1 MSTPIHPP
9 RILNEGFEA
18 DLRVGVLS
26 PLLALVQ
33 RDRDL
38 IAEIRTDILDVY
50 CKGQR
55 LITVKRLR
63 EGYRFLSH
71 EKFWSAQSLD
81 VHAAE
86 VVAGFCEE
94 EVPRIKQ
101 RIAEHAARG
110 KEIEFEQLLIRMNNH
125 EGLNSDY
132 IAVDRQGIAEEGKG
146 RTDVVGVY
154 WPGNRRVSN
163 DALMPALIEV
173 KFGLGGGVE
182 GVAAQL
188 ARYFDDLRTT
198 LPTFASDLQA
208 QLRQKARLGLLT
220 GLSELAQAK
229 IQWLPVSDRIEDVRA
244 VIALVDYNPRA
255 GRLDLGALRALPFAD
270 QVDLFHLG
278 FGLWQANS
286 AFRAERPV
294 AARGDWLDQVRA
306 GRFDAIPDPFAWTAS
321 VKFAHLI
328 NGYEAART
336 LGITELGEF
345 ANAKLAHAE
354 ASGRWT
360 GTPLELWLCL
370 FFEHRRARHGGEPES
385 YSEGPHP
392 VRDALCRELRAGL
405 QHLSRFEQNEVA
417 GWLARTAFEPE

>member
-1 MSTPIHPP
+1 MG
-9 RILNEGFEA
+9 ILA
-18 DLRVGVLS
+18 
-26 PLLALVQ
+26 PLLTLVQ

-38 IAEIRTDILDVY
+38 IAEIRTDILDIY

-55 LITVKRLR
+55 LISVKRLR

-71 EKFWSAQSLD
+71 KKFWSAQCLD
-81 VHAAE
+81 VHTIEA
-86 VVAGFCEE
+86 VTSFCEE
-94 EVPRIKQ
+94 AVPRIKQ
-101 RIAEHAARG
+101 SIAEHSARG
-110 KEIEFEQLLIRMNNH
+110 KEIEYEQFLVRVNNR
-125 EGLNSDY
+125 EGLNTDY

-146 RTDVVGVY
+146 RTDVLGVY
-154 WPGNRRVSN
+154 WPGDRRITN
-163 DALMPALIEV
+163 DPLIPALIEV
-173 KFGLGGGVE
+173 KFGLAGGVE

-198 LPTFASDLQA
+198 LPTFARELQA

-229 IQWLPVSDRIEDVRA
+229 IQRLPVSARIEDMRV

-255 GRLDLGALRALPFAD
+255 GRLDLEALRALPFAD
-270 QVDLFHLG
+270 QIDLFHLG

-286 AFRAERPV
+286 AFRAERSV
-294 AARGDWLDQVRA
+294 APCNGWLEQVRA
-306 GRFDAIPDPFAWTAS
+306 GRFDEMPNPLNWTES

-328 NGYEAART
+328 DGHEAART
-336 LGITELGEF
+336 LGITELGDF
-345 ANAKLAHAE
+345 ANAKLANAE
-354 ASGRWT
+354 ARGCWA

-385 YSEGPHP
+385 YSEGPHH

-405 QHLSRFEQNEVA
+405 QHLAPAERRELG
-417 GWLARTAFEPE
+417 GWLSRMASETE

>member
-1 MSTPIHPP
+1 MSTPLRLP
-9 RILNEGFEA
+9 RILDESFEA
-18 DLRVGVLS
+18 DLRVGVLA

-33 RDRDL
+33 RDRDV

-55 LITVKRLR
+55 LISVKPVR

-71 EKFWSAQSLD
+71 EKFWDAHSLD
-81 VHAAE
+81 VQTTKAVADFCKE
-86 VVAGFCEE
+86 VVPC
-94 EVPRIKQ
+94 IKQ

-110 KEIEFEQLLIRMNNH
+110 KEIEFEQLLVRVNNC
-125 EGLNSDY
+125 EGLNPDY

-154 WPGNRRVSN
+154 WPGDRRITN
-163 DALMPALIEV
+163 DPLKPALIEV

-198 LPTFASDLQA
+198 LPTFARELQA

-229 IQWLPVSDRIEDVRA
+229 IQRLPVSDRIEDVRA

-270 QVDLFHLG
+270 QIDVPPADC
-278 FGLWQANS
+278 
-286 AFRAERPV
+286 E
-294 AARGDWLDQVRA
+294 
-306 GRFDAIPDPFAWTAS
+306 
-321 VKFAHLI
+321 
-328 NGYEAART
+328 
-336 LGITELGEF
+336 
-345 ANAKLAHAE
+345 
-354 ASGRWT
+354 
-360 GTPLELWLCL
+360 TPI
-370 FFEHRRARHGGEPES
+370 
-385 YSEGPHP
+385 
-392 VRDALCRELRAGL
+392 
-405 QHLSRFEQNEVA
+405 
-417 GWLARTAFEPE
+417 